1 MRGAFSWDIIGPEE
15 DPAYTAELKA
25 LAAELNS
32 DQVVRFLGGKAPEE
46 LAALLPGY
54 DFFVL
59 PTQHENF
66 GHVFVEAWAAGL
78 PVIISDQTPWRDLEA
93 QGVGWD
99 IALSDTGRW
108 VQVLEQ
114 CIEMEPEEIQA
125 WKVEAAR
132 FAANLAK
139 NQPLAAY
146 EALFET

>member
-1 MRGAFSWDIIGPEE
+1 
-15 DPAYTAELKA
+15 L
-25 LAAELNS
+25 
-32 DQVVRFLGGKAPEE
+32 Q
-46 LAALLPGY
+46 
-54 DFFVL
+54 
-59 PTQHENF
+59 
-66 GHVFVEAWAAGL
+66 
-78 PVIISDQTPWRDLEA
+78 A